1 MNAAVS
7 KAVQSRANGRCEYC
21 RLPDEFDCLPF
32 QVDHIVPVKH
42 GGTNDLTNLA
52 WCCYNCNAHRASNV
66 SGISPTTGR
75 LIRLF
80 NPRKDSWRR
89 HFTWDGPRLNART
102 ATGEA
107 TIRVLNIN
115 DPDRVELRRILLA
128 AGLSAM

>member
-1 MNAAVS
+1 MVLL
-7 KAVQSRANGRCEYC
+7 QLQRA
-21 RLPDEFDCLPF
+21 
-32 QVDHIVPVKH
+32 Q
-42 GGTNDLTNLA
+42 
-52 WCCYNCNAHRASNV
+52 ASNV
-66 SGISPTTGR
+66 AGISPATGR

-80 NPRKDSWRR
+80 HPRKDSWRR
-89 HFTWDGPRLNART
+89 HFEWDGPRLNART